1 MEPLLRDRRK
11 RLRDTLAGIKEAFRL
26 VVVGGVVTVRL
37 DVSPEAGRKSFWKNA
52 RILGFRRQRRG
63 RRQRRP
69 PYKGLFF
76 LALLVTTS
84 GVNPAVA
91 RQLDYLMSYL
101 VDGKP
106 HGFLNQLKSATR
118 LCLSLS

>member
-11 RLRDTLAGIKEAFRL
+11 RLGDTLAGIKEAFRI
-26 VVVGGVVTVRL
+26 VVLDGVATLRL
-37 DVSPEAGRKSFWKNA
+37 DASPHAGYKSFWKNA
-52 RILGFRRQRRG
+52 RILGY

-101 VDGKP
+101 VDRKP

>member
-1 MEPLLRDRRK
+1 MEPLLKGRRK

-26 VVVGGVVTVRL
+26 VVVGGVVTVQL
-37 DVSPEAGRKSFWKNA
+37 DASPEAGRKSFWKNA
-52 RILGFRRQRRG
+52 RILGY

-91 RQLDYLMSYL
+91 RQLDHLMSYL